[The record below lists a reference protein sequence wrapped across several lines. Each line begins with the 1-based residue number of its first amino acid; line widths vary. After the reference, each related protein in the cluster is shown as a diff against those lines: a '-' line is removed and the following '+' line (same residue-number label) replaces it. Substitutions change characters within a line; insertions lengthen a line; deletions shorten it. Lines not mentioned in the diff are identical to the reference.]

1 MIVSC
6 ANLYSLMARKDIYTT
21 WITSPLILLNLL
33 LLLLFRGVCA
43 VCVCVVCTLCKCNV
57 KWKLQKLIST
67 WNDWN
72 KKKIKERR
80 LWTSLFELHGF
91 GYVSS
96 ECVPLKRSVAEHR
109 PYWVAAHWWTI
120 AAVLGSTPYAH
131 TSTLYMLSGEEV
143 IGGHRIKEL
152 SREWWKTLMCM

>member
-33 LLLLFRGVCA
+33 LLLLFRGVYA
-43 VCVCVVCTLCKCNV
+43 VCVSVVVVCTLCKCNV

-72 KKKIKERR
+72 KKKKIKERR

-109 PYWVAAHWWTI
+109 PYWVA
-120 AAVLGSTPYAH
+120 LMDSRCGSWFH
-131 TSTLYMLSGEEV
+131 TLRTYVHFVHAERWRGYWRSSN
-143 IGGHRIKEL
+143 
-152 SREWWKTLMCM
+152 